1 MLVINLRR
9 ETLIKLLKLCPL
21 SPKFRL
27 TQNKFEKLNYVEL
40 YIRDLLS
47 NTRIGF
53 SQNPSQNL
61 FFSLCLDLLAKQIQ
75 LKFHQVKNHISY
87 DLKS

>member
-27 TQNKFEKLNYVEL
+27 TQNKFEKLNYLEL
-40 YIRDLLS
+40 YTRDLLS
-47 NTRIGF
+47 NTRIGVF
-53 SQNPSQNL
+53 PKSIS
-61 FFSLCLDLLAKQIQ
+61 
-75 LKFHQVKNHISY
+75 KFIFYLVFRFVSKANSTEILSGEKSY
-87 DLKS
+87 FM